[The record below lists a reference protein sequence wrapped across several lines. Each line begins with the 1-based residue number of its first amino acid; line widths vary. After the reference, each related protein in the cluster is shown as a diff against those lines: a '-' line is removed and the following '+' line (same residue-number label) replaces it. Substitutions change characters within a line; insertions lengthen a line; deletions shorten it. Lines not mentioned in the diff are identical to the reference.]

1 MADAVQGSQPSLTPE
16 ARLELARSL
25 EEQQRHD
32 DALLAYYRAIIESQ
46 RQGRWLSKAT
56 TPPELVGRVTH
67 ATRYVKA
74 GRRRVFGMALEPVF
88 ARLGREPLARFEE
101 CLAIQVGERRAV
113 PEDPRQRPSMLYFP
127 GLPAAPYFDR
137 SIFPWF
143 ADFERETD
151 AIRDELMAVMPRA
164 EHSERV
170 FASDAAERLGLA
182 GDRGSSSWNGFYFY
196 RHGERRDNNHALC
209 PRTSAILETLPLV
222 RIREQA
228 PEVMFSVL
236 TPGTHILPHRG
247 VTNTRVV
254 CHLPLVVPE
263 DCALVVGG
271 EKHAWREGEAVAFD
285 DTYEHEAWN
294 RGNKTRV
301 VLIVDVWN
309 PHLTAAERDAV
320 TALVGALGD
329 FNKAAGI

>member
-1 MADAVQGSQPSLTPE
+1 MADAVQGSGPNLTPE

-25 EEQQRHD
+25 EGRQQPG

-46 RQGRWLSKAT
+46 RQGHWLSKAT
-56 TPPELVGRVTH
+56 TPPALIERV
-67 ATRYVKA
+67 AYAMRYVKA
-74 GRRRVFGMALEPVF
+74 GRRRVFGQALEPVV
-88 ARLGREPLARFEE
+88 ARHGRQALARFDE
-101 CLAIQVGERRAV
+101 CLAIQVGERNLQPA
-113 PEDPRQRPSMLYFP
+113 DPRQQPSILYFP
-127 GLPAAPYFDR
+127 GLPAAPYFNR
-137 SIFPWF
+137 SVFPWLGNL
-143 ADFERETD
+143 ERETG

-164 EHSERV
+164 ERSERV
-170 FASDAAERLGLA
+170 FVTDEAESLGLKGGETA
-182 GDRGSSSWNGFYFY
+182 PSWNGFYFY
-196 RHGERRDNNHALC
+196 RHGERRDENHALC

-222 RIREQA
+222 RIREHA

-254 CHLPLVVPE
+254 CHLPLIVPD

-271 EKHAWREGEAVAFD
+271 ERHAWREGEAVAFD

-294 RGNKTRV
+294 RGNRTRV

-309 PHLTAAERDAV
+309 PHLSEAERDAV
-320 TALVGALGD
+320 AVLVAALGD
-329 FNKAAGI
+329 FNKAAGV